1 MSESFGTPEEF
12 LGPAEPASPA
22 AAAAEPPVSE
32 EPGPESPAPE
42 PPAAEPP
49 AAEIVPAEVAPAPQP
64 PPPQPAPP
72 PRQPQRPPDA
82 ARCHRG
88 LRPPVLEV
96 WRYLSRPELLARW
109 FGTVEIEIMVGGD
122 FSLHAWNGDIVRGR
136 VLQADPP
143 STLVLAWK
151 SQGTGTGAESRVTIQ
166 LQGDGPGSRILVR
179 HEGLSSEPER
189 RQARRLWREVLTALR
204 AALHEDVD
212 AHEWGASLPISV
224 RAPLARSSADLWPM
238 LSTAQGLGKWI
249 GHVDRFDGAP
259 EGLFRFTSRV
269 QGRDVAEE
277 GVIEQMA
284 DQNRVIL
291 GWEWVGES
299 WGGRTKVEM
308 TLEPDPSGAALLL
321 LHSGFDKIAPAQA
334 AVARRHYAATWPKL
348 VANLRRLVAP
358 VHA

>member
-1 MSESFGTPEEF
+1 MSETIGTPEEF
-12 LGPAEPASPA
+12 SAPGPEAPPPEEPAQGAAEPAAPA
-22 AAAAEPPVSE
+22 EAEST
-32 EPGPESPAPE
+32 PAPPPPSE
-42 PPAAEPP
+42 PS
-49 AAEIVPAEVAPAPQP
+49 QP
-64 PPPQPAPP
+64 TAPPQPAVPT

-109 FGTVEIEIMVGGD
+109 LGNVDLELVVGGD
-122 FSLHAWNGDIVRGR
+122 FSLHAWNGDVVRGR
-136 VLQADPP
+136 VLLADPP
-143 STLVLAWK
+143 STLALVWK
-151 SQGTGTGAESRVTIQ
+151 PQGTGAESRVTIQ
-166 LQGDGPGSRILVR
+166 LKGDGPGSRISVR
-179 HEGLSSEPER
+179 HEGLASEPER
-189 RQARRLWREVLTALR
+189 RQARRLWREILTALR
-204 AALHEDVD
+204 SAIHDNAD

-224 RAPLARSSADLWPM
+224 RAPLSRSSRDLWPL

-277 GVIEQMA
+277 GVIEQMT

-291 GWEWVGES
+291 GWEWVGEA

-308 TLEPDPSGAALLL
+308 TLEPDPSGAAILL

-334 AVARRHYAATWPKL
+334 AIARRHYAATWPRL

>member
-1 MSESFGTPEEF
+1 MLRGMSETLGTPEEF
-12 LGPAEPASPA
+12 STPPPGESTTSPEPSMSEAPDAEASNAPPPEAPAPGPIVAEPA
-22 AAAAEPPVSE
+22 
-32 EPGPESPAPE
+32 PAPALTQ
-42 PPAAEPP
+42 PPAP
-49 AAEIVPAEVAPAPQP
+49 A
-64 PPPQPAPP
+64 

-88 LRPPVLEV
+88 LRPPVHEV

-109 FGTVEIEIMVGGD
+109 FGTVDLELVVGGD

-143 STLVLAWK
+143 STLALAWK
-151 SQGTGTGAESRVTIQ
+151 PQGTGAESRVTIQ
-166 LQGDGPGSRILVR
+166 LQGDGPGSRIGVR
-179 HEGLSSEPER
+179 HEGLTGEPER

-204 AALHEDVD
+204 TSLHENVD

-224 RAPLARSSADLWPM
+224 RAPLSRSSRDLWPM

-259 EGLFRFTSRV
+259 EGSFRFTSRV

-277 GVIEQMA
+277 GVIEQMT

-291 GWEWVGES
+291 GWEWMGES

-308 TLEPDPSGAALLL
+308 ALEPDPSGAALLL

-334 AVARRHYAATWPKL
+334 AIARRHYAATWPRL